1 MPRDYM
7 VTQMKAFR
15 EGTRPATVM
24 HQITKGLTN
33 QQIESVSTYFL
44 PSSANRRWP

>member
-1 MPRDYM
+1 MPREYM

-24 HQITKGLTN
+24 HQITKGLTEE
-33 QQIESVSTYFL
+33 QIQSVSTYF
-44 PSSANRRWP
+44 SSLKR